1 MTKQQAISL
10 FGGVGKLARALGIT
24 SQAVS
29 LWQDGELPERRANE
43 IIGAAVR
50 LELWPCGNGCVDPNS
65 QPAPDQAA

>member
-10 FGGVGKLARALGIT
+10 FGGVGKLAKALGIT

-29 LWQDGELPERRANE
+29 LWRDGELPERRANE

-50 LELWPCGNGCVDPNS
+50 LELWPCGSGCADRE
-65 QPAPDQAA
+65 PAAPSDQAA